1 MGFLSA
7 LTSPVASLLGT
18 VATGVLGA
26 RSASRTNRAASAQ
39 AARSMEFEERLSKT
53 AHQRQVKDMRAA
65 GLNPILSATGG
76 SGASTPSGKAA
87 PVIDPLSTATQ
98 SVSSALQTARL
109 NQELKNLQ
117 ATEKNIQE
125 QTKSIQYGVTGK
137 TAGTLAVDKSLGLL
151 TPTNS
156 AKSVTRSNKSNK
168 KSNFNL
174 KQYEKTTPAQEK
186 AIQKLLNKKRKRK

>member
-53 AHQRQVKDMRAA
+53 AHQRQVADMRKA

-98 SVSSALQTARL
+98 SVSTALQTRRL
-109 NQELKNLQ
+109 LQEIKNLE
-117 ATEKNIQE
+117 ATERNTIE
-125 QTKSIQYGVTGK
+125 QTNQIKGGVPARTI
-137 TAGTLAVDKSLGLL
+137 GTDPYNLTKEYLVDNNRGTSS
-151 TPTNS
+151 S
-156 AKSVTRSNKSNK
+156 AKQYRREQIKRSNVIHHDKERRSYKPGYGKSYK
-168 KSNFNL
+168 
-174 KQYEKTTPAQEK
+174 
-186 AIQKLLNKKRKRK
+186 

>member
-1 MGFLSA
+1 MWGQIA
-7 LTSPVASLLGT
+7 AAVI
-18 VATGVLGA
+18 GA
-26 RSASRTNRAASAQ
+26 RSAKKTNQAASAQ

-53 AHQRQVKDMRAA
+53 AHQRQVADMRAA

-125 QTKSIQYGVTGK
+125 QTKSIKYGLTGK

-151 TPTNS
+151 TPINS
-156 AKSVTRSNKSNK
+156 AKSVNTSNK

-186 AIQKLLNKKRKRK
+186 AIQKLLNKQRKRK